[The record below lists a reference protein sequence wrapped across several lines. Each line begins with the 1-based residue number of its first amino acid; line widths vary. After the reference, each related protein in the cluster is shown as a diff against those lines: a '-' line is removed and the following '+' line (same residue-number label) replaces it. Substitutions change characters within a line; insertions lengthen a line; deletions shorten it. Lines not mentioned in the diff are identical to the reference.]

1 MKVYNDIV
9 KLNINNPSVTIG
21 VFDGLH
27 LGHLKLIENTIN
39 EAKNI
44 NGYSII
50 ITFYPHPR
58 LIIDNIAHQIKILTT
73 LEEKQILLEKYG
85 VDYLIIIPFTK
96 KFARLSSKKFIKKY
110 LIEKINAHSVI
121 IGYNHHFG
129 KDREGDHNTFLELAE
144 KYKIKVNKIDA
155 LTIDGIKIS
164 STIIRKEII
173 EGNIEKANKYLG
185 YEYFLI
191 GKITYGNKIGSKIG
205 FPTANIL
212 YEDNFKLIPKQGVY
226 AVFIIHQQTLY
237 KGMMN
242 IGYRPTFYN
251 NSKNLI
257 LEVHIFDFEKDIY
270 NSKIFVIFVARLRD
284 EKKFNSTE
292 ELKEQLNSDKIKS
305 LEILNNYKINNKV
318 FL

>member
-58 LIIDNIAHQIKILTT
+58 LIIDNIADQIKILTT